1 MNAKDP
7 EKLLLEKAKDLLNL
21 GVESLGPQ
29 TERRLEDIRVRAL
42 SAAEE
47 KRPGFFSPRRWVMV
61 GSFAAA
67 TMAAVAVFF
76 WMSPSPEPLPT
87 TGQVEDLEIITSQE
101 RLDFYQNLDFYRWLE
116 TNENGVKT
124 NGKAS

>member
-67 TMAAVAVFF
+67 TMAAVAIFF
-76 WMSPSPEPLPT
+76 WLSSSPEPLPT

-116 TNENGVKT
+116 TNENGVRT

>member
-29 TERRLEDIRVRAL
+29 TERQLGDIRIRAL

-47 KRPGFFSPRRWVMV
+47 KRPGSFSPRRWVMV
-61 GSFAAA
+61 GGLAAA
-67 TMAAVAVFF
+67 TMAAVALFF
-76 WMSPSPEPLPT
+76 WLSPSPESLPT
-87 TGQVEDLEIITSQE
+87 GHVEDLEIITSKE
-101 RLDFYQNLDFYRWLE
+101 RMDLYQNMDFYRWLE
-116 TNENGVKT
+116 TTENGARK